1 MSLMNG
7 RLITCDICG
16 ATVFVKC
23 TGTGEA
29 DGGFTRWN
37 QFEEA
42 PGWTRI
48 SLYGFEQVCPEC
60 AKEVGDTVEKTVED
74 IRKKVIPY
82 NPYAFK
88 AEPIPGVLEDD
99 LK

>member
-1 MSLMNG
+1 MNG
-7 RLITCDICG
+7 TLITCDICG
-16 ATVFVKC
+16 TTVFIKR

-48 SLYGFEQVCPEC
+48 SSYGFEQVCPEC
-60 AKEVGDTVEKTVED
+60 AKEVGDSVERTVRD
-74 IRKKVIPY
+74 IRDNTIPC

-88 AEPIPGVLEDD
+88 AEAIPGVLEED